1 MLKKKKKGCMK
12 LLNLFLPNDRL
23 SIFRY
28 SIDRHTDL
36 ERYFTINADDGNIK
50 TIKALDRE
58 EIAWH
63 NISVF
68 AVEVRKYFT
77 ELFCYQFYKFCCLP
91 IDSNWYVAVNPN
103 RNTLAYFFFTC
114 IQLIQFLL

>member
-1 MLKKKKKGCMK
+1 M
-12 LLNLFLPNDRL
+12 
-23 SIFRY
+23 SIEQIWIHATTKSVSYLITDFQSSFRY

-36 ERYFTINADDGNIK
+36 ERFFIINAEDGNIK

-77 ELFCYQFYKFCCLP
+77 KVFHIQ
-91 IDSNWYVAVNPN
+91 WYNYCS
-103 RNTLAYFFFTC
+103 L
-114 IQLIQFLL
+114 LIISV

>member
-1 MLKKKKKGCMK
+1 MHETAKSFCCLITH
-12 LLNLFLPNDRL
+12 F
-23 SIFRY
+23 SIFFRY

-77 ELFCYQFYKFCCLP
+77 EFFY
-91 IDSNWYVAVNPN
+91 N
-103 RNTLAYFFFTC
+103 
-114 IQLIQFLL
+114 Q